1 MRFFLFKITVDFT
14 VMWEYTVS
22 TGGVSMAFNIK
33 LAVKNAILGL
43 RGVEVKPLLEEPLR
57 VVSVTNYNTE
67 TFVVRTQIS
76 RLDEDLL
83 VGDIVD
89 FRQYKEDDATQ
100 MLAKKLSESGAI
112 THSWQKTSEDR
123 TQLVSYIKVA
133 IPKE

>member
-1 MRFFLFKITVDFT
+1 
-14 VMWEYTVS
+14 
-22 TGGVSMAFNIK
+22 MAFNIK

-57 VVSVTNYNTE
+57 VVSITNYNTE

>member
-67 TFVVRTQIS
+67 TFAVRTLIS

-100 MLAKKLSESGAI
+100 ILAKKLSESGAI
-112 THSWQKTSEDR
+112 THSWQKTSEGR

>member
-1 MRFFLFKITVDFT
+1 
-14 VMWEYTVS
+14 MWEYTVS

>member
-133 IPKE
+133 VPKE